1 MPNVKGEYDF
11 MYEVFM
17 KMNIAAFFACLI
29 ALTTLLFT
37 GCQSADKDGGENN
50 QQPTQTVIE
59 LDENNYWKYFA
70 VTYDMSNLYPGGKG
84 QFFYDIKV
92 DLRCVKRFPS
102 TSNTSAFDFDKM
114 CVNIGVL
121 AGVVLLLSGIA
132 R

>member
-59 LDENNYWKYFA
+59 LDENNYWKYF
-70 VTYDMSNLYPGGKG
+70 VITYDMSNLYHGGKG
-84 QFFYDIKV
+84 QFFYAIKSICAALNDFQV
-92 DLRCVKRFPS
+92 RLKHRLS
-102 TSNTSAFDFDKM
+102 TLTKCA
-114 CVNIGVL
+114 
-121 AGVVLLLSGIA
+121 
-132 R
+132 

>member
-1 MPNVKGEYDF
+1 MFIKRNIV
-11 MYEVFM
+11 VFFTCA
-17 KMNIAAFFACLI
+17 IE
-29 ALTTLLFT
+29 LTVLLFT
-37 GCQSADKDGGENN
+37 GCQSFDKDGGGNN
-50 QQPTQTVIE
+50 QQTTQTVIE

-84 QFFYDIKV
+84 QFFYDIKG

-114 CVNIGVL
+114 CVNFGVL
-121 AGVVLLLSGIA
+121 AGFVLLLSGIA